1 MFSTTSHVVC
11 VQRNE
16 GEILMSIRN
25 GFAVLALLT
34 GCAAAIAQQPGQP
47 QLKVDSTNRTLTVN
61 AENTVT
67 VEPEVAILHVGFETL
82 PTDAKAAYAAGTTTS
97 NAIIN
102 ALKQA
107 GVPASAIRSEWQH
120 LNSVYDKPHK
130 FTLQQQWT
138 VRVKPDRAAEILDAA
153 ITAGANNSGQVDW
166 DVDDQQAL
174 QDKALEGA
182 AGRAR
187 AQAAVL
193 ARGMGVKLGALVYV
207 SNQVSSPVM
216 PMRAYSMKAAPM
228 AEQAQP
234 LSIEPHKVSSSAT
247 VYAVFAIE

>member
-1 MFSTTSHVVC
+1 
-11 VQRNE
+11 
-16 GEILMSIRN
+16 MSIRT
-25 GFAVLALLT
+25 GIAVIAILAGT
-34 GCAAAIAQQPGQP
+34 GAAVAQQSGQA
-47 QLKVDSTNRTLTVN
+47 QLKIDSTNRTLTVS

-82 PTDAKAAYAAGTTTS
+82 PTDAKGAYAAGTATS
-97 NAIIN
+97 NAIIG

-107 GVPASAIRSEWQH
+107 GVPESAIRSEWQH

-138 VRVKPDRAAEILDAA
+138 VRVKPEQAAQMLDVAV
-153 ITAGANNSGQVDW
+153 TAGATNSGQIDW
-166 DVDDQQAL
+166 TVENEQAL

-207 SNQVSSPVM
+207 SNQQSSPVM
-216 PMRAYSMKAAPM
+216 PMRMFAMKADVAGNAP
-228 AEQAQP
+228 QP
-234 LSIEPHKVSSSAT
+234 LSIEPHKVSSAAT

>member
-1 MFSTTSHVVC
+1 
-11 VQRNE
+11 
-16 GEILMSIRN
+16 MSIKS
-25 GFAVLALLT
+25 GFAALALLLA
-34 GCAAAIAQQPGQP
+34 GAVAVAQQPGQP
-47 QLKVDSTNRTLTVN
+47 ELKIDSTNRTLTVN

-82 PTDAKAAYAAGTTTS
+82 PTDAKSAYAAGTTTS

-107 GVPASAIRSEWQH
+107 GVSDSAIRSEWQH

-138 VRVKPDRAAEILDAA
+138 VRVKPERAAEVLDVA
-153 ITAGANNSGQVDW
+153 ITAGANSSGQIDW
-166 DVDDQQAL
+166 DVNDQQAL

-216 PMRAYSMKAAPM
+216 PMRVFAMKAAPM
-228 AEQAQP
+228 ADQAQP
-234 LSIEPHKVSSSAT
+234 LAIEPHKVSSSAT

>member
-1 MFSTTSHVVC
+1 
-11 VQRNE
+11 
-16 GEILMSIRN
+16 MSIRS
-25 GFAVLALLT
+25 GFAMSALLAA
-34 GCAAAIAQQPGQP
+34 CAVTVAQQPGQP
-47 QLKVDSTNRTLTVN
+47 ELKIDSANRTLMVS
-61 AENTVT
+61 AQDTVT
-67 VEPEVAILHVGFETL
+67 VEPEVAILHVGFETQ
-82 PTDAKAAYAAGTTTS
+82 PADAKSAYAQGTTTS

-138 VRVKPDRAAEILDAA
+138 VRVKPAQAAEMLDVAVS
-153 ITAGANNSGQVDW
+153 AGATNSGQIDW
-166 DVDDQQAL
+166 TVDDEQVL

-187 AQAAVL
+187 SQAAIL
-193 ARGMGVKLGALVYV
+193 ARGMGVKLGGLVYV
-207 SNQVSSPVM
+207 SNLFAPSAT
-216 PMRAYSMKAAPM
+216 PMRMFAKAAPM
-228 AEQAQP
+228 ANAAQP
-234 LSIEPHKVSSSAT
+234 LEIEPHKVSSTAT

>member
-1 MFSTTSHVVC
+1 MT
-11 VQRNE
+11 
-16 GEILMSIRN
+16 IRS
-25 GFAVLALLT
+25 GFAMLALLA
-34 GCAAAIAQQPGQP
+34 GCGAAVAQQPGQP
-47 QLKVDSTNRTLTVN
+47 ELKVDSANRTLTVS

-67 VEPEVAILHVGFETL
+67 VEPEDAILHVGFETL
-82 PTDAKAAYAAGTTTS
+82 PTDAKGAYAAGTATS
-97 NAIIN
+97 NAIIG

-107 GVPASAIRSEWQH
+107 GVPESAIRSEWQH

-138 VRVKPDRAAEILDAA
+138 VRVKPEQAAQMLDVAV
-153 ITAGANNSGQVDW
+153 TAGATNSGQIDW
-166 DVDDQQAL
+166 TVENEQAL

-207 SNQVSSPVM
+207 SNQQSSPVM
-216 PMRAYSMKAAPM
+216 PMRVFAMKAGAVSD
-228 AEQAQP
+228 QAQP

>member
-1 MFSTTSHVVC
+1 
-11 VQRNE
+11 
-16 GEILMSIRN
+16 MSIRS
-25 GFAVLALLT
+25 GLTVVLLLA
-34 GCAAAIAQQPGQP
+34 GGAAAVAQQPGQA
-47 QLKVDSTNRTLTVN
+47 QLKIDPTNRTLTVS

-82 PTDAKAAYAAGTTTS
+82 PTDAKSAYAAGSATS
-97 NAIIN
+97 NAIIG

-107 GVPASAIRSEWQH
+107 GVAESAIHSEWQH

-138 VRVKPDRAAEILDAA
+138 VRVKPERAAEILDVAV
-153 ITAGANNSGQVDW
+153 TAGATNSGQIDW
-166 DVDDQQAL
+166 AVENEQAL

-187 AQAAVL
+187 TQAAVL
-193 ARGMGVKLGALVYV
+193 ARGMGVKLGGLVYV
-207 SNQVSSPVM
+207 SNQLSSPVM
-216 PMRAYSMKAAPM
+216 PMRMYAMKADVAGNAPQQL
-228 AEQAQP
+228 A
-234 LSIEPHKVSSSAT
+234 IEPHKVSSSAT

>member
-1 MFSTTSHVVC
+1 MT
-11 VQRNE
+11 
-16 GEILMSIRN
+16 IRS
-25 GFAVLALLT
+25 GLAMLALLSGWAVAT
-34 GCAAAIAQQPGQP
+34 AQQPGQP
-47 QLKVDSTNRTLTVN
+47 ELKIDSANRTLTVN
-61 AENTVT
+61 AENTVM

-82 PTDAKAAYAAGTTTS
+82 PTDAKSAYAQGTTTS

-120 LNSVYDKPHK
+120 LNSVYEKPHK

-138 VRVKPDRAAEILDAA
+138 VRVKPEQAAEMLDVAV
-153 ITAGANNSGQVDW
+153 TAGATNSGQIDW
-166 DVDDQQAL
+166 TVENEQAL

-193 ARGMGVKLGALVYV
+193 ARGMGVKLGTLVYV
-207 SNQVSSPVM
+207 SNQVSSPIM
-216 PMRAYSMKAAPM
+216 PMRAYALKAAPM
-228 AEQAQP
+228 ANAAQP
-234 LSIEPHKVSSSAT
+234 LEIEPHKVSSSAT

>member
-1 MFSTTSHVVC
+1 
-11 VQRNE
+11 
-16 GEILMSIRN
+16 MSNRIV
-25 GFAVLALLT
+25 FALVLFAF
-34 GCAAAIAQQPGQP
+34 GAPVIAQQPGQP
-47 QLKVDSTNRTLTVN
+47 ELKIDPTNRTLSVS

-67 VEPEVAILHVGFETL
+67 VDPDVAILHVGFETL
-82 PTDAKAAYAAGTTTS
+82 PTDAKSAYAAGTATS
-97 NAIIN
+97 NAIIG

-107 GVPASAIRSEWQH
+107 GIAESAIHSEWQH

-138 VRVKPDRAAEILDAA
+138 VRVRPERAAEILDVAV
-153 ITAGANNSGQVDW
+153 TAGATNSGQIDW
-166 DVDDQQAL
+166 DVDDKQAL

-193 ARGMGVKLGALVYV
+193 AKGMGVKLGGLVFV
-207 SNQVSSPVM
+207 SNQLSSPVIPM
-216 PMRAYSMKAAPM
+216 PMFAARANVAQSAPQPM
-228 AEQAQP
+228 A
-234 LSIEPHKVSSSAT
+234 IEPHKVSRSAT

>member
-1 MFSTTSHVVC
+1 MVMLAGAGAVV
-11 VQRNE
+11 
-16 GEILMSIRN
+16 
-25 GFAVLALLT
+25 
-34 GCAAAIAQQPGQP
+34 AQQASQP
-47 QLKVDSTNRTLTVN
+47 QLKVDAANRTLTVS

-67 VEPEVAILHVGFETL
+67 VEPEVAILHVGFEMQ
-82 PTDAKAAYAAGTTTS
+82 PTDAKGAYAAGTATS
-97 NAIIN
+97 NAIIG

-107 GVPASAIRSEWQH
+107 GVPESAIRSEWQH

-138 VRVKPDRAAEILDAA
+138 VRVKPEQAAQMLDVAV
-153 ITAGANNSGQVDW
+153 TAGATNSGQIDW
-166 DVDDQQAL
+166 TVENEQAL

-193 ARGMGVKLGALVYV
+193 ARGMGVKLGTLVYV
-207 SNQVSSPVM
+207 SNQQSSPVM
-216 PMRAYSMKAAPM
+216 PMRMFAMKAGAVTD
-228 AEQAQP
+228 QSQP

>member
-1 MFSTTSHVVC
+1 MLI
-11 VQRNE
+11 RNE
-16 GEILMSIRN
+16 L
-25 GFAVLALLT
+25 AVVVLLAGT
-34 GCAAAIAQQPGQP
+34 GALVAQQPGQP
-47 QLKVDSTNRTLTVN
+47 ELKIDSANRTLTVN

-67 VEPEVAILHVGFETL
+67 VEPEIAILHVGFETL
-82 PTDAKAAYAAGTTTS
+82 PTDAKAAYTAGATTS
-97 NAIIN
+97 NAIIA

-107 GVPASAIRSEWQH
+107 GVPESAIRSEWQH

-138 VRVKPDRAAEILDAA
+138 VRVKPERAAEVLDIAV
-153 ITAGANNSGQVDW
+153 TAGANNSGQIDW
-166 DVDDQQAL
+166 DVENQQTL

-182 AGRAR
+182 AARAC

-216 PMRAYSMKAAPM
+216 PIRAFAMKAGAV
-228 AEQAQP
+228 ADAAQP
-234 LSIEPHKVSSSAT
+234 LAIEPHKVSSSAT
-247 VYAVFAIE
+247 VYAVFTIE

>member
-1 MFSTTSHVVC
+1 
-11 VQRNE
+11 
-16 GEILMSIRN
+16 MSIRT
-25 GFAVLALLT
+25 GIAVFAMLVGAGSAL
-34 GCAAAIAQQPGQP
+34 AQQPGQA
-47 QLKVDSTNRTLTVN
+47 QLKIDGTNRTLTVS
-61 AENTVT
+61 AENTIT

-82 PTDAKAAYAAGTTTS
+82 PTDAKGAYAAGTATS
-97 NAIIN
+97 NAIIG

-107 GVPASAIRSEWQH
+107 GVPESSIRSEWQH

-138 VRVKPDRAAEILDAA
+138 VRVKPEQAAEILDVA
-153 ITAGANNSGQVDW
+153 ITAGATNSGQIDW
-166 DVDDQQAL
+166 AVTDEQAL

-207 SNQVSSPVM
+207 SNQLSSPVNADEDVCDEGRCGN
-216 PMRAYSMKAAPM
+216 RAGAA
-228 AEQAQP
+228 
-234 LSIEPHKVSSSAT
+234 HVN
-247 VYAVFAIE
+247 

>member
-1 MFSTTSHVVC
+1 MYLRS
-11 VQRNE
+11 
-16 GEILMSIRN
+16 
-25 GFAVLALLT
+25 GFAMILLLS
-34 GCAAAIAQQPGQP
+34 GGAAAVAQQLGQA
-47 QLKVDSTNRTLTVN
+47 QLKIDPTNRTLTEI
-61 AENTVT
+61 AQDTETVD
-67 VEPEVAILHVGFETL
+67 PDVAILHVGFETL
-82 PTDAKAAYAAGTTTS
+82 PTDAKSAYAAGTTTS
-97 NAIIN
+97 NAIIG

-107 GVPASAIRSEWQH
+107 GVAESAIHSEWQH

-138 VRVKPDRAAEILDAA
+138 VRVKPERAAEILDVAV
-153 ITAGANNSGQVDW
+153 TAGATNSGQIDW
-166 DVDDQQAL
+166 AVEDEQAL

-216 PMRAYSMKAAPM
+216 PMRALAMNGRVAAD
-228 AEQAQP
+228 ALQP
-234 LSIEPHKVSSSAT
+234 LSIELHKVSITAT
-247 VYAVFAIE
+247 VYTVFAIE

>member
-1 MFSTTSHVVC
+1 MA
-11 VQRNE
+11 
-16 GEILMSIRN
+16 IRT
-25 GFAVLALLT
+25 GIAAMAMLVAAGAAV
-34 GCAAAIAQQPGQP
+34 AQQAGQA
-47 QLKVDSTNRTLTVN
+47 QLKIDSANRTLTVS

-67 VEPEVAILHVGFETL
+67 VEPEIAILHVGFETQ
-82 PTDAKAAYAAGTTTS
+82 PTDAKGAYAAGTATS
-97 NAIIN
+97 NAIIG

-107 GVPASAIRSEWQH
+107 GVPESAIRSEWQH

-138 VRVKPDRAAEILDAA
+138 VRVKPEQAAQMLDVAV
-153 ITAGANNSGQVDW
+153 TAGATNSGQIDW
-166 DVDDQQAL
+166 TVENEQAL

-207 SNQVSSPVM
+207 SNQQSSPVM
-216 PMRAYSMKAAPM
+216 PMRMFAMKADVAGNAPPPP
-228 AEQAQP
+228 P
-234 LSIEPHKVSSSAT
+234 LAIEPHKVSSSAT